1 MSDAAVRGT
10 GAPLLIAAVIVRDE
24 AGHLDRCLTSLA
36 GLVDGMVVVDTGST
50 DDTVAVAR
58 RHGAIVDHVA
68 WTGDFAT
75 PRNRSLDLVDGDWVL
90 YVDADE
96 EVVSP
101 DPEPFRAQLAGADDH
116 IAFRVQF
123 IPRVGWTPYR
133 EYRVWRSR
141 PSIRFEGVI
150 HETMVPAIHGCAE
163 REGRIVGISDLLTIQ
178 HHGYEGDQ
186 RRKHSRDEPLLLE
199 QLAHDPDRIFLYD
212 HLARIYEAQG
222 DSARA
227 VATWMRGINQVRR
240 HAAVSADDRLVY
252 IDLIFHRI
260 AAGDTGDDVGR
271 LVAEALERFPGVP
284 TLEYAAA
291 VVDFDRG
298 EAGRA
303 AARVERVLGLSL
315 DEVMATGSSYDSR
328 LFGEWAWNLLGLCR
342 FALGEDAAA
351 AVAFQRAE
359 REAPGDLGYRT
370 RRQLAETRAAR
381 RAP

>member
-1 MSDAAVRGT
+1 MSGAAVRAR
-10 GAPLLIAAVIVRDE
+10 GAPLLVAAVIVRDE
-24 AGHLDRCLTSLA
+24 AEHLDRCLTSLA

-50 DDTVAVAR
+50 DNTVAVAR

-90 YVDADE
+90 YIDADE

-101 DPEPFRAQLAGADDH
+101 GPDAFRAQLAAADDH
-116 IAFRVQF
+116 VAFRVLF
-123 IPRVGWTPYR
+123 VPRVGWTPYR

-141 PSIRFEGVI
+141 PAIRFGGLI
-150 HETMVPAIHGCAE
+150 HETMVPAIHECAE
-163 REGRIVGISDLLTIQ
+163 RERRLVGVSDLLMIQ

-186 RRKHSRDEPLLLE
+186 RGKHSRDEPLLLE
-199 QLAHDPDRIFLYD
+199 QLAHDPDRVFLYD

-227 VATWMRGINQVRR
+227 VATWMRGIGQVRQ
-240 HAAVSADDRLVY
+240 HATMSLDDRLVY
-252 IDLIFHRI
+252 IDLIFHCI
-260 AAGDTGDDVGR
+260 AAGDDGDDLGE

-291 VVDFDRG
+291 VVEFARG
-298 EAGRA
+298 DAGRA
-303 AARVERVLGLSL
+303 AARAEAVLALSL
-315 DEVMATGSSYDSR
+315 DEVIATGSSYDSR

-342 FALGEDAAA
+342 FSLGEDAAA
-351 AVAFQRAE
+351 AAAFERAE
-359 REAPGDLGYRT
+359 REAPGNLGYRT

-381 RAP
+381 STP